1 LYEFGAFRL
10 DTSKRILLRGDKGV
24 ALTPKGFDILV
35 LLIENRN
42 RVVSKDELM
51 NHLWADTF
59 VDEANLSQNLFV
71 LRKALGESAQ
81 DQRYIVTVRGT
92 GYRFAEEVRKAL
104 ETKPG
109 EVPVD
114 RTQQSSF
121 EPENPK
127 LSRGSG
133 RYAWAIAIATVAMAV
148 TVGTVYFQRSKS
160 RVSIENKDVVL
171 ATTENTMVLADFE
184 NRTGDPAFDNTLSQ
198 ALLIELEQSP
208 FLKVLSTE
216 QVNGTLKL
224 MNLQPGSRLTRAVAM
239 EVCERN
245 NAKAV
250 LAGSIAAVGREYLLA
265 IEALE
270 CRDGSL
276 LASEQSR
283 SVTREG
289 TLDAL
294 SRSASQIRVRLG
306 ESLPSVEKFDR
317 PLREVTTS
325 SLQALKAFSEA
336 AQMIREERN
345 EPAAARMLER
355 AVELDPQFAMAYAYL
370 AIANYHM
377 GDEDR
382 AAVYQTKAYALRNR
396 VSERER
402 LLLTDAY
409 HLLVTHDAEEEE

>member
-1 LYEFGAFRL
+1 M
-10 DTSKRILLRGDKGV
+10 RGDKGV

-239 EVCERN
+239 EACERN

-409 HLLVTHDAEEEE
+409 RLLVTHDAEEEE